1 MTESMQNTF
10 DQKSKN
16 KELPIVP
23 SLILVLT
30 TLLLISEVSITSTL
44 LTVLVLSIQTSFGLT
59 ILRKTSKSGKNF
71 RSTELVIG
79 FLFGT
84 IIFVVFDQLL
94 RTTGYR
100 NSILPSMFVVSLIL
114 NWSHRRQ
121 LRSVMATFR
130 SDFVAMEV
138 HYFAF
143 LVVLIPL
150 CQVWSWTL
158 NLVAV
163 LLGVFVVTPFLKKW
177 VNGAILYVFVFLLTI
192 GVARIRPSFWWL
204 PGWGLDEHEIY
215 ARAIFNWG
223 PNGDVL
229 LAGIPLKYQW
239 FGYAWMGA
247 ISDVT
252 NARDFEFVTRTSY
265 VVCAV
270 AAVLAVFAISMEI
283 VRDIRKA
290 SISTLIIAGASTAI
304 SYPVAYSLLS
314 INYLPI
320 AIVLLLGWLL
330 VVIKWVESPSL
341 GNGVAVTV
349 ASVVCVSAKS
359 VHILAVVIIPA
370 VIATYFLIKGQRKY
384 LLVGIV
390 GPVSCYIYAHFFF
403 PSKKGSGLQNSFAEF
418 TREFGVPPESS
429 SLLSRVAMAA
439 IFLVATTTV
448 PITLILLVKKSKK
461 LVPLQWSF
469 LVYFLFA
476 LVFGIVFKRV
486 SATELHF
493 LQIFVLMSMTVF
505 VSALADEL
513 DTFTT
518 KKRIRIIAVAAFC
531 ISSSSL
537 WITFKPLSND
547 QLYVV
552 GTLRVGAASGIAI
565 ISLLAIASIYRTSRF
580 LTSQR
585 FKKFAAIAIVVSVV
599 SNSLFISLTRE
610 LRPINKI
617 GATYQL
623 GRTELREA
631 ARWINE
637 NTEMNSVV
645 ASNLFFG
652 EETTDNCDVAESYLM
667 DSVAE
672 QALVSN
678 YYTAVTLVK
687 RRFLAAGVLYASITY
702 DGDLKDRVIAS
713 LRPACFPDKL
723 SLNLLQEN
731 NVDVYLAYRNQ
742 VEASA
747 DWSELG
753 EVMFK
758 NNQFVVI
765 EVQNK

>member
-100 NSILPSMFVVSLIL
+100 NSILPLMFVVSLIL

-130 SDFVAMEV
+130 SDFVALEV

-177 VNGAILYVFVFLLTI
+177 VNAAILYVFVFLLTI

-204 PGWGLDEHEIY
+204 PGWGLDEQEFY

-270 AAVLAVFAISMEI
+270 VAVLTVFAISMEI

-304 SYPVAYSLLS
+304 SYPVSYSLLS

-330 VVIKWVESPSL
+330 IVIKWVESPTL
-341 GNGVAVTV
+341 GSGVAVTV

-359 VHILAVVIIPA
+359 VHIVAIVVIPV
-370 VIATYFLIKGQRKY
+370 VIAAYFLIRGHKTH
-384 LLVGIV
+384 LFVGAAV
-390 GPVSCYIYAHFFF
+390 PAFCYIYTRIYF
-403 PSKKGSGLQNSFAEF
+403 PSQKGSGLQNSFAEF
-418 TREFGVPPESS
+418 TREFGVPPEYSS
-429 SLLSRVAMAA
+429 WASRVSMIVIFFLAITIFPLACLFLANKAM
-439 IFLVATTTV
+439 
-448 PITLILLVKKSKK
+448 ILK
-461 LVPLQWSF
+461 PLRWAF
-469 LVYFLFA
+469 LVYFLSASFLG
-476 LVFGIVFKRV
+476 LVYKRV
-486 SATELHF
+486 SSTELHF
-493 LQIFVLMSMTVF
+493 LQIFVLAATVLF
-505 VSALADEL
+505 VSSLTEILEKHITTRRLRMVALGIFCL
-513 DTFTT
+513 V
-518 KKRIRIIAVAAFC
+518 VASFW
-531 ISSSSL
+531 L
-537 WITFKPLSND
+537 PVRPMSND
-547 QLYVV
+547 QLYVE
-552 GTLRVGAASGIAI
+552 GILRIDAVFATVILASFI
-565 ISLLAIASIYRTSRF
+565 ISFIYRSYLFRFSVRLKF
-580 LTSQR
+580 LTAVLLLV
-585 FKKFAAIAIVVSVV
+585 FAT
-599 SNSLFISLTRE
+599 SNQIFISLSRD
-610 LRPINKI
+610 LRPINRV
-617 GATYQL
+617 GMTDQL
-623 GRTELREA
+623 GQTPLREA
-631 ARWINE
+631 ASWINDH
-637 NTEMNSVV
+637 TRTDSVI
-645 ASNLFFG
+645 ASNLFSNEG
-652 EETTDNCDVAESYLM
+652 TTDNCDVPESYLV
-667 DSVAE
+667 DSIAE

-678 YYTAVTLVK
+678 YYTTVTLVK

-702 DGDLKDRVIAS
+702 DGDIKDRVIAS
-713 LRPACFPDKL
+713 IRPACFPDKL
-723 SLNLLQEN
+723 SLRLLQEN

-758 NNQFVVI
+758 NNRFVVI
-765 EVQNK
+765 EVQNN

>member
-59 ILRKTSKSGKNF
+59 ILRKTSKSGKIF

-100 NSILPSMFVVSLIL
+100 NIILPMMFAVSLVL
-114 NWSHRRQ
+114 NWSHRRHF
-121 LRSVMATFR
+121 RSVMARFR
-130 SDFVAMEV
+130 SDFVAVEV
-138 HYFAF
+138 HFFAF

-177 VNGAILYVFVFLLTI
+177 VNAAILYVFVFLLTI

-252 NARDFEFVTRTSY
+252 NAPDFEFVTRTSY

-270 AAVLAVFAISMEI
+270 VAVLTVFAISMEI

-304 SYPVAYSLLS
+304 SYPVSYSLLS

-341 GNGVAVTV
+341 GSGVAVTV
-349 ASVVCVSAKS
+349 ASIVCVSAKS
-359 VHILAVVIIPA
+359 VHIVAIVVIPV
-370 VIATYFLIKGQRKY
+370 VIAAYFLIRGHKTHLY
-384 LLVGIV
+384 VGAAV
-390 GPVSCYIYAHFFF
+390 PAFCYIYTRIYF
-403 PSKKGSGLQNSFAEF
+403 PSQKGSGLQNSFAEF

-429 SLLSRVAMAA
+429 SWASRVAMIV
-439 IFLVATTTV
+439 IFFLAVTIFPLAC
-448 PITLILLVKKSKK
+448 LFLANKAMILK
-461 LVPLQWSF
+461 PLRWAF
-469 LVYFLFA
+469 LVYFLSASFLG
-476 LVFGIVFKRV
+476 LVYKRV
-486 SATELHF
+486 SLTELHF
-493 LQIFVLMSMTVF
+493 LQIFVLATTVLF
-505 VSALADEL
+505 VSSLTEILEKHITTRRLRMVALGIFCL
-513 DTFTT
+513 V
-518 KKRIRIIAVAAFC
+518 VASFW
-531 ISSSSL
+531 L
-537 WITFKPLSND
+537 PVRPMSND
-547 QLYVV
+547 QLYVE
-552 GTLRVGAASGIAI
+552 GILRIDAVFAIVILASSI
-565 ISLLAIASIYRTSRF
+565 ISFIYRPNLVRFSVRPMF
-580 LTSQR
+580 LTAVLLLV
-585 FKKFAAIAIVVSVV
+585 FAT
-599 SNSLFISLTRE
+599 SNQIFISLSRD
-610 LRPINKI
+610 LRPINRV
-617 GATYQL
+617 GVTDQL
-623 GRTELREA
+623 GQTPLREA
-631 ARWINE
+631 ASWINDH
-637 NTEMNSVV
+637 TRTDSVI
-645 ASNLFFG
+645 ASNLFSNEG
-652 EETTDNCDVAESYLM
+652 TTDNCDVPESYLM
-667 DSVAE
+667 DSIAE

-678 YYTAVTLVK
+678 YYTTVTLVK

-702 DGDLKDRVIAS
+702 DGDIKDRVIAS

-723 SLNLLQEN
+723 SLRLLQEN

-742 VEASA
+742 VEASE

-753 EVMFK
+753 EVLFQ
-758 NNQFVVI
+758 NSQFVVI
-765 EVQNK
+765 EVQYN